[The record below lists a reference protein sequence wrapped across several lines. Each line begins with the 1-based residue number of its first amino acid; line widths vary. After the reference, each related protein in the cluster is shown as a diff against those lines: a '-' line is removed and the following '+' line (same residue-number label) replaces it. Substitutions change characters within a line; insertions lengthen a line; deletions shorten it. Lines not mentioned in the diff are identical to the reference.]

1 MKYQKYITVMQM
13 AMGVTASNKDDCI
26 PPKRQLCQGSS
37 WDLGTEVSGV
47 FTARAASHSVTP
59 LTKHTQQQQF
69 ISRAFVRITENNKET
84 IRSLQTVP
92 WVTVCP
98 HDLSTAT
105 VSTKK
110 PRDSNHGV
118 PPSSDAAASSSAVPP
133 GVAVSQ
139 GKPSLRRIKGRV
151 HRSKSLDSIDLL
163 DCNVSRQITFKRTM
177 REEQNGKF
185 AYKTIRSCGRLQN
198 KIQ

>member
-1 MKYQKYITVMQM
+1 MNISLVNSFKGTSFMSAERPCDSEGLGENIWNVHDDMDKPFMQQFPFHVVVLRRVSTLEWTVAYCNMKYQKYITVMQM

-47 FTARAASHSVTP
+47 FTARAA
-59 LTKHTQQQQF
+59 
-69 ISRAFVRITENNKET
+69 R
-84 IRSLQTVP
+84 
-92 WVTVCP
+92 
-98 HDLSTAT
+98 
-105 VSTKK
+105 
-110 PRDSNHGV
+110 V

-163 DCNVSRQITFKRTM
+163 DCNATSSFLFI
-177 REEQNGKF
+177 
-185 AYKTIRSCGRLQN
+185 YLI
-198 KIQ
+198 